1 MLTSTHPLSVNATIS
16 MPSAQS
22 GTLSPC
28 ISQQS
33 VPLTEIGATGLYTI
47 YSAILE
53 VDSGSVYRS
62 SVDIVAHFSQEVIVD
77 EFRKLS
83 TLQV

>member
-1 MLTSTHPLSVNATIS
+1 

-22 GTLSPC
+22 GTLSLH
-28 ISQQS
+28 IAQRS
-33 VPLTEIGATGLYTI
+33 VPLTEFGAAGLYTI

-62 SVDIVAHFSQEVIVD
+62 SVDIAAHFSWEVVVD